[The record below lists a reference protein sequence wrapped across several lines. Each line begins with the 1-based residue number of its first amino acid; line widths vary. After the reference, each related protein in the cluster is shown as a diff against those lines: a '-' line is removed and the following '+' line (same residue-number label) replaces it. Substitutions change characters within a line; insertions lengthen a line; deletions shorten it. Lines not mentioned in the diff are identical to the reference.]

1 MKKTKNNSLK
11 KSLNSKNKI
20 RLGVNIDH
28 IATIRNARGGSHPD
42 PVDGAILA
50 QKCGADGITIHLRE
64 DRRHIRDEDLLRL
77 KQHIKLPINLEIAGT
92 DEMLKIAIKTK
103 PNAVCI
109 VPEKRQEITTE
120 GGLDLIKNQ
129 QNLER
134 IIKKIR
140 QNKIRV
146 SLFIDADFKQI
157 DMAKK
162 LQADIIEIH
171 TGEFCNLVGVAQN
184 NEFAKIKKCVE
195 YASGLGLECH
205 AGHGLNYQTAKK
217 IAKIPQIYELNIG
230 HFIIGEAIFEGL
242 DKVIKKM
249 KKILEN

>member
-1 MKKTKNNSLK
+1 MKKIKNNS
-11 KSLNSKNKI
+11 SKIANKI

-77 KQHIKLPINLEIAGT
+77 KKHIKLPINLEMAAT

-109 VPEKRQEITTE
+109 VPEKRQEVTTE

-140 QNKIRV
+140 QYKIRV

-157 DMAKK
+157 EMAKK

-171 TGEFCNLVGVAQN
+171 TGEFCNLIGVEQN
-184 NEFAKIKKCVE
+184 HEFTKIKKCVE
-195 YASGLGLECH
+195 YASSLGLECH

-230 HFIIGEAIFEGL
+230 HFMIGEAIFEGL

-249 KKILEN
+249 RKILEK